1 MQKIK
6 RFFLFKF
13 FNFLGYFF
21 LYMPHFLRLGFAKS
35 VAFFLY
41 KLDKKRKNDILAN
54 LEFAYNGTLDIRT
67 KQEIIRTNYLNLVY
81 NFIDFFILGVSK
93 KEYILKT
100 STIINK
106 HFITDAINSKK
117 PIIFVTAHFGN
128 WEYATPIFTCHF
140 DLPITAVARMT
151 PYPLIN
157 EYLFKVR
164 ERFNIKILDK
174 MGVAPSLIKAV
185 RNKEI
190 LGIVSDQNTADKE
203 GELVKFFGKDVR
215 HTPIASM
222 LARKFDGIILPC
234 FVSYS
239 KDYSSHI
246 FTLYPPILPQK
257 LEDTR
262 EEIHALTQL
271 QSDVLEKAIRE
282 NPKEWLWFHRK
293 FKNQYEE
300 IYRRKY
306 E

>member
-1 MQKIK
+1 MKFK
-6 RFFLFKF
+6 KMLLFTF
-13 FNFLGYFF
+13 FNSLGYFF
-21 LYMPHFLRLGFAKS
+21 LYMPHFMRLGLAKGI
-35 VAFFLY
+35 AFILY

-54 LEFAYNGTLDIRT
+54 LEFAYCGNLPKKQ
-67 KQEIIRTNYLNLVY
+67 KQEIIFTNYLNIVY
-81 NFIDFFILGVSK
+81 NAIGFFMLGVSS
-93 KEYILKT
+93 KEQILKS
-100 STIINK
+100 STLQNS
-106 HFITDAINSKK
+106 HFIQEALDSKK

-140 DLPITAVARMT
+140 NLPITAVARMT

-157 EYLFKVR
+157 EYLYKVR

-174 MGVAPSLIKAV
+174 KGVAPSLIKAL
-185 RNKEI
+185 RNHEI
-190 LGIVSDQNTADKE
+190 IGIVSDQNTANKD
-203 GELVKFFGKDVR
+203 GELVKFFNKNVR

-239 KDYSSHI
+239 SNYSKHL
-246 FTLYPPILPQK
+246 FTIYPPILPK
-257 LEDTR
+257 NGEDSR
-262 EEIHALTQL
+262 EEIHNLTQL

-282 NPKEWLWFHRK
+282 NPKDWLWFHRK

-300 IYRRKY
+300 IYRKKY